1 MSVNPSG
8 AELTPPRNL
17 ETIAS
22 EETGIIRPEGGMR
35 IHPLRA
41 FKSQVEKE
49 YIESVLRRTNWN
61 ISAAARLLEIQRS
74 YLHQKIADL
83 GIERPEGE

>member
-1 MSVNPSG
+1 MCPALGEHGS
-8 AELTPPRNL
+8 ALHQQA
-17 ETIAS
+17 AS

-35 IHPLRA
+35 IRPLRT
-41 FKSQVEKE
+41 FKAQVEKE

-74 YLHQKIADL
+74 YLHQKITDL
-83 GIERPEGE
+83 RIEKPEE